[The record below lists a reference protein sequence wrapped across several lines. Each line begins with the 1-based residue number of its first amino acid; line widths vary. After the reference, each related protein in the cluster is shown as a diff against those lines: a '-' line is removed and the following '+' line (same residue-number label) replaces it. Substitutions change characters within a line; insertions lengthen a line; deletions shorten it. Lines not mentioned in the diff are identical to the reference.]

1 MYLTHAICLSVCTSK
16 PVYLY
21 ICVRPVSVWLLS
33 QSNADVSDGIVMDGW
48 NVLWLHTRC
57 LMTYRS
63 PVSHLSTVSLLWPTN
78 CRVVCAELTL
88 WHPLL
93 AYGYSYIK
101 HPVPDRVKPYS
112 FVIFDIQ
119 ALWRSALSVRVPGC
133 QKLPMSM
140 GQPGLGVKLLSRWRF
155 IDIARLV

>member
-1 MYLTHAICLSVCTSK
+1 MPYVCLSVRLSLS
-16 PVYLY
+16 PS
-21 ICVRPVSVWLLS
+21 ICISVCVQCQFDCCLS
-33 QSNADVSDGIVMDGW
+33 PM
-48 NVLWLHTRC
+48 
-57 LMTYRS
+57 LMSPMELSWMVGMFSGFIPGAWWHRS

-78 CRVVCAELTL
+78 CSVVCAELTL